1 MHFFREATG
10 RVEAALE
17 GTDTSSER
25 IEAYLRAI
33 GRELRPGSEVF
44 FADLAASGPAGEV
57 YRRNTAIAADRV
69 GEMLADG
76 ARTGEL
82 RAVRAAYVT
91 DLVGAQMVRIQQGE
105 VRRTTGLDDAAA
117 YEALADLVLHGVA
130 SGG

>member
-1 MHFFREATG
+1 M
-10 RVEAALE
+10 
-17 GTDTSSER
+17 
-25 IEAYLRAI
+25 
-33 GRELRPGSEVF
+33 
-44 FADLAASGPAGEV
+44 

-69 GEMLADG
+69 GEMLAEG
-76 ARTGEL
+76 ARTGEF

-91 DLVGAQMVRIQQGE
+91 DLVGAQMVRIQQGQ